1 MEAKLNNELIRATDK
16 TKRNSKDE
24 LIQKIIQLAENNDI
38 PLKMSDTKL
47 RRMNKQQ
54 LNELLAEV
62 VETAMRNEMAKQVG
76 AKPGATDSVIALGAL
91 RMIHDIA
98 AAGTEKTINIF
109 LPDYGYEVDGFADSL
124 KEPSVRQATDACLV
138 EIAQE
143 TDVLQ
148 YIQSPWARLAIAWG
162 GALVTSVRRKKVRY
176 VPQRQYYAP
185 PMEPE
190 QFRRED
196 PRRQHRPRR
205 REEDGQVDGDG
216 GPPVEKCIKV

>member
-1 MEAKLNNELIRATDK
+1 MEAKLNNELIRATDEDDKKSEK

-109 LPDYGYEVDGFADSL
+109 LPDYGYEVDGFARNR
-124 KEPSVRQATDACLV
+124 V
-138 EIAQE
+138 
-143 TDVLQ
+143 
-148 YIQSPWARLAIAWG
+148 
-162 GALVTSVRRKKVRY
+162 
-176 VPQRQYYAP
+176 
-185 PMEPE
+185 
-190 QFRRED
+190 
-196 PRRQHRPRR
+196 
-205 REEDGQVDGDG
+205 
-216 GPPVEKCIKV
+216 